1 MTSEDRTERSLPEQI
16 AEKAAQI
23 YASLDDSIKTAHA
36 GHFMVVDI
44 KGGGHYTAEF
54 SEEAFKKAREC
65 APYGVLHLIR
75 IGAPSAFK
83 FSFSASHDSNWS
95 WPLRRAR

>member
-16 AEKAAQI
+16 AEKATQI
-23 YASLDDSIKTAHA
+23 YAGLDDSIKTAHA
-36 GHFMVVDI
+36 GHI
-44 KGGGHYTAEF
+44 AEF
-54 SEEAFKKAREC
+54 SEEAFRKAREC

-75 IGAPSAFK
+75 IGAPSAFR
-83 FSFSASHDSNWS
+83 FSFSAGHDSNGS